1 MFNLKI
7 NIVKRAFSLLT
18 KTDKLKFIFIVIIQI
33 LLGALDLIGV
43 ALIGIIGALSVTGIQ
58 ASNPGDRVSYFLNF
72 FNLQNMTL
80 QEQVTVIGF
89 SAAFFMVAKTTLSMF
104 FTKKSLIFLGK
115 RSGQLSGELIQMITS
130 QEYSHFKGKSKQE
143 IIFSLTSGANSLILG
158 VLGSIMTI
166 LSDCALII
174 VMLFGLFLVE
184 PRIAI
189 GSLMF
194 FLFVGFFLNKNL
206 SKKAQYFGLQNM
218 NYSIR
223 ANELISNLLD
233 TYRELY
239 VRNEISAHAKEI
251 EKTRIKTAEINS
263 GMAFLPYVSKYV
275 LETSVVVGALLLAMY
290 QFSNQDAARAVGNI
304 ALFLAAGTRI
314 VPSILRLQQGL
325 FQIKSSS
332 GGAYPTIKIY
342 DELSSNFRSVNRKAN
357 LVIDVLDAF
366 NPEVFISNV
375 SYKYPNSL
383 KNVVENISFEISNG
397 SLVALVGKSGAGKST
412 LADLI
417 LGVLDADS
425 GSILVS
431 GLEPADAIA
440 KWPGAISYVPQDVS
454 IINGTIIQNIT
465 LDATNPVNFNEEKL
479 WKIVAMSQ
487 LDQVIKKLP
496 HGLMTVVG
504 EKGAKLSGGQKQRL
518 GIARAL
524 YTDPK
529 LIILDEAT
537 SALDSETE
545 NEINLAIQNLRGSVT
560 LIIIAHRLATVRS
573 ADKVCYFNNGVLEA
587 VGSFD
592 QVRNQVPDFDNQA
605 KLLGL

>member
-1 MFNLKI
+1 MFNFKI
-7 NIVKRAFSLLT
+7 SIIKRAFTLLPN
-18 KTDKLKFIFIVIIQI
+18 TDKLKFILIVIIQI

-43 ALIGIIGALSVTGIQ
+43 ALIGILGALSVTGIQ
-58 ASNPGDRVSYFLNF
+58 ASNPGNRVSYFLNL
-72 FNLQNMTL
+72 FNLQEMAL
-80 QEQVTVIGF
+80 QQQVSLIGF

-104 FTKKSLIFLGK
+104 FTKKSLVFLGV
-115 RSGQLSGELIQMITS
+115 RSGQLSGELVQMITS
-130 QEYSHFKGKSKQE
+130 QEYSKFKGKSKQE

-158 VLGSIMTI
+158 VLGSFMTI

-174 VMLFGLFLVE
+174 VMLFGLFFIE
-184 PRIAI
+184 PRIAL
-189 GSLMF
+189 GSLIF
-194 FLFVGFFLNKNL
+194 FALIGFFLNKNL
-206 SKKAQYFGLQNM
+206 SKKAQYFGLENM
-218 NYSIR
+218 KYSIR
-223 ANELISNLLD
+223 VNELISNLLD
-233 TYRELY
+233 TYRELF
-239 VRNEISAHAKEI
+239 VRNEIISHSKEI
-251 EKTRIKTAEINS
+251 EKTRIKIAEINS

-275 LETSVVVGALLLAMY
+275 LETSVVIGALLLAMY

-332 GGAYPTIKIY
+332 GGALPTLKIY
-342 DELSSNFRSVNRKAN
+342 DELNFHFLSGTRKTELRVVNSKNFNAE
-357 LVIDVLDAF
+357 VL
-366 NPEVFISNV
+366 ISNV
-375 SYKYPNSL
+375 SYKYPSAPENVL
-383 KNVVENISFEISNG
+383 KDVSFEIANG

-417 LGVLDADS
+417 LGVLDANQ

-431 GLEPADAIA
+431 GLKPIDAV
-440 KWPGAISYVPQDVS
+440 KNWPGAISYVPQDIS
-454 IINGTIIQNIT
+454 IISGTIIQNIT
-465 LDATNPVNFNEEKL
+465 LDAMSSDTSDVDKMWSVL
-479 WKIVAMSQ
+479 KMSQ
-487 LDQVIKKLP
+487 LDQFINKLP
-496 HGLMTVVG
+496 DGLMTVVG
-504 EKGAKLSGGQKQRL
+504 EKGAKLSGGQRQRL

-545 NEINLAIQNLRGSVT
+545 NDINLAIQNLRGSVT
-560 LIIIAHRLATVRS
+560 LIIIAHRLATVRN
-573 ADKVCYFNNGVLEA
+573 ADKVCYFNNGLLEA

-592 QVRNQVPDFDNQA
+592 EVRLKIPDFDYQA